1 VIGPPRR
8 AALNAR
14 YIVELMDAERSEL
27 VEMTRKGSPSARK
40 VRRANIL
47 LMADRRT
54 HTDDEIYRA
63 LSAGT
68 STVYRTKK
76 RFVLGGLSYALNEA
90 SRKGGER
97 KLDAKQE
104 ATLIALAC
112 TKPPEGRA
120 RWTMQLLA
128 DQLIVLTDV
137 ESISA
142 ETIRRRLQEN
152 ELKPWQK
159 RMWCIPEIDADY
171 VANME
176 DVLELYEQPRDE
188 DRPLVCFD
196 ETFKQLVHEARA
208 PIPAKPGETERFDCE
223 YRRNGTANLFV
234 FVAPYEGWRHV
245 KVTEHKGNADF
256 AECMRD
262 LVDVHFPQAEVIR
275 VVLDNLNTH
284 RPGALYKTL
293 PAQEARRILRRL
305 EFHHTPKH
313 GSWLNMAEIEI
324 GVLDRQCLDRRIGDF
339 DVLTSEVA
347 AWQTDRNAD
356 HATIKWMFTLDRAR
370 TKMARA
376 YDRARMLPTA
386 QVEAA

>member
-1 VIGPPRR
+1 MNV
-8 AALNAR
+8 R
-14 YIVELMDAERSEL
+14 YIVELTDAERNEL
-27 VEMTRKGSPSARK
+27 IEMTRRGSPSARR

-54 HTDDEIYRA
+54 HQDDEISRA

-76 RFVLGGLSYALNEA
+76 RFVEGGLAHALDEA
-90 SRKGGER
+90 SRRGGER

-112 TKPPEGRA
+112 SEPPKGRA
-120 RWTMQLLA
+120 KWTMQLLA
-128 DQLIVLTDV
+128 DRLVVLTDV

-159 RMWCIPEIDADY
+159 RMWCIPEVDADF

-176 DVLELYEQPRDE
+176 DVLDLYEQPRDE
-188 DRPLVCFD
+188 KKPLVCFD
-196 ETFKQLVHEARA
+196 ETFKQLVHETRV
-208 PIPAKPGETERFDCE
+208 PVRPKPGRTARYDYE
-223 YRRNGTANLFV
+223 YRRNGTANMFM
-234 FVAPYEGWRHV
+234 FVAPLEDWRHV
-245 KVTEHKGNADF
+245 KVTERKCNADF

-262 LVDVHFPQAEVIR
+262 LADVHFPHAEVIR
-275 VVLDNLNTH
+275 VVLDNLSTH
-284 RPGALYKTL
+284 RPGALYKSM
-293 PAQEARRILRRL
+293 PPEEARRILRRI
-305 EFHHTPKH
+305 EFHYTPKH

-324 GVLDRQCLDRRIGDF
+324 GVLDRQCLDRRIGDL
-339 DVLTSEVA
+339 DTLTSEVA
-347 AWQTDRNAD
+347 AWEAERNAE

-370 TKMARA
+370 TKLTRA
-376 YDRARMLPTA
+376 YDRTRTLPNDQA
-386 QVEAA
+386 EAA